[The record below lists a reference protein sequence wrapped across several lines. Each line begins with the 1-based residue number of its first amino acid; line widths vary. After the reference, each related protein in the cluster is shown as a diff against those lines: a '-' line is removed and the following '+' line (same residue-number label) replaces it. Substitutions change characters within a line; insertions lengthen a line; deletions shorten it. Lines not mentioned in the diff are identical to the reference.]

1 MTRLELL
8 LQRLERLGKDSIG
21 NNGIP
26 ICTEAATELRHQSRN
41 NLRAWEIIH
50 QQGVELIALRKQRDE
65 LLEALKQALE
75 ECIWPNER
83 LSDVHDKARA
93 AIAKV
98 EGAKV

>member
-8 LQRLERLGKDSIG
+8 LQRLERLGKDSVG

-65 LLEALKQALE
+65 LLEVLAAASVALSTGHNALIALE
-75 ECIWPNER
+75 
-83 LSDVHDKARA
+83 KARA
-93 AIAKV
+93 AIAKA
-98 EGAKV
+98 EGAKL